1 MTITTA
7 ELFIFKNL
15 NQFISSPPPFH
26 FWTPLPIIPDTQAH
40 CDMLDKDAFAIEK
53 LCITVIT
60 LILHNKTCVKDLSVT
75 QKQKNDKH
83 LSEVLIFFSQT
94 TY

>member
-1 MTITTA
+1 MTFTA

-40 CDMLDKDAFAIEK
+40 YDMLDKDAFAIEK
-53 LCITVIT
+53 LRISVIT
-60 LILHNKTCVKDLSVT
+60 LILHNKTCVNDLSVT
-75 QKQKNDKH
+75 QKQKNEISFPD
-83 LSEVLIFFSQT
+83 LVC
-94 TY
+94 YR